1 MPSIRSAAAS
11 LLVVIPALALAGCV
25 PVSAGPQ
32 TSEQRDITAVTTVVL
47 DTSGDITISEGE
59 PSLVIHATE
68 DALKRLTSTVAGD
81 TLTLGNKPGLGLDL
95 GKSSYDI
102 TLPGLAAIE
111 LNGSG
116 DIKATVSSPGAISL
130 EVDGSGNVDWTGLS
144 AESVEVQLPGS
155 GDIQLTGTTGDLS
168 IELDGS
174 GSVDTQK
181 LDAQT
186 VVVSLDGS
194 GDVHVT
200 ANESLEAEI
209 SGSGRVVYSG
219 DPSVRSE
226 VSGSGEI
233 VKG

>member
-1 MPSIRSAAAS
+1 MRTVRSA
-11 LLVVIPALALAGCV
+11 LIALAGVSAVALTGCM
-25 PVSAGPQ
+25 PVAAGPQ
-32 TSEQRDITAVTTVVL
+32 VSENRDISAVTTLVL

-68 DALKRLTSTVAGD
+68 EALKRLTSTVEGD

-95 GKSSYDI
+95 GRISYDI
-102 TLPGLAAIE
+102 TLPALKAIE

-116 DIKATVSSPGAISL
+116 DIDATVSSPGAIHL

-144 AESVEVQLPGS
+144 ADSVEVELPGS
-155 GDIQLTGTTGDLS
+155 GDVQLTGTTSDLS

-181 LDAQT
+181 LEAQT

-194 GDVHVT
+194 GDIHVT
-200 ANESLEAEI
+200 ANDSLQAEI

-219 DPSVRSE
+219 DPSVHSE